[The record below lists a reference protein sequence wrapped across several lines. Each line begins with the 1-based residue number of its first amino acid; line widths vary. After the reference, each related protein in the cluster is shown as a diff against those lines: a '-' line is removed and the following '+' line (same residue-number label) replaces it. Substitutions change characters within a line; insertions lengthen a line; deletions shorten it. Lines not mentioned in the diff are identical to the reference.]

1 MCVCVFVFTVQLSTN
16 YQQEPATPTTTP
28 EATTTAAT
36 TTTTTSHLCVQQQ
49 QQQQEIPR
57 DFPPALCVSAT
68 IHTHLKGKLTPKND
82 VNMQYVKYL
91 IATLSIRNL

>member
-16 YQQEPATPTTTP
+16 YQQEPATPTTTITSP
-28 EATTTAAT
+28 EATTTAATT

-49 QQQQEIPR
+49 QQQELPR

-68 IHTHLKGKLTPKND
+68 IQTNNPHPPKRQTN
-82 VNMQYVKYL
+82 
-91 IATLSIRNL
+91 TEE

>member
-1 MCVCVFVFTVQLSTN
+1 MCVCVFVFTVQLSIN
-16 YQQEPATPTTTP
+16 YQQEPATPTTITSP
-28 EATTTAAT
+28 EATTTAA

-68 IHTHLKGKLTPKND
+68 IQTNNPHPPKRQTN
-82 VNMQYVKYL
+82 
-91 IATLSIRNL
+91 TEE